1 MNTTTDFQARE
12 VAELDPHLLVA
23 ALRAFQ
29 ELTWAADGDIYT
41 DAPECQVS
49 VNRAQDAIQSACEA
63 LKQIRG
69 ALEPAPDGGDAEPRA
84 VRILDE
90 AEEAFAVKSMA
101 EEQALCGGWPKPDT
115 VQDYLFWIEDEVE
128 YQVIHRMTTWQDEQ
142 RIYIQ
147 GLRDL
152 AQELRELGFTP
163 APAPWQVVSEAGGPG
178 R

>member
-1 MNTTTDFQARE
+1 MNTRIDFQAQQ

-23 ALRAFQ
+23 ALQAFQ

-41 DAPECQVS
+41 DAPECRVS
-49 VNRAQDAIQSACEA
+49 VNRARDAIQSAYRA
-63 LKQIRG
+63 LIQLRE
-69 ALEPAPDGGDAEPRA
+69 ALEPELDGDSPQLRA
-84 VRILDE
+84 LRILDD

-101 EEQALCGGWPKPDT
+101 EERALCCGWRKPDT
-115 VQDYLFWIEDEVE
+115 VQDYLFWIEDEAL
-128 YQVIHRMTTWQDEQ
+128 YQLDHRLSAWQDEQ

-152 AQELRELGFTP
+152 ARELRGLGFTP
-163 APAPWQVVSEAGGPG
+163 APAPWMEEIKAGGVE